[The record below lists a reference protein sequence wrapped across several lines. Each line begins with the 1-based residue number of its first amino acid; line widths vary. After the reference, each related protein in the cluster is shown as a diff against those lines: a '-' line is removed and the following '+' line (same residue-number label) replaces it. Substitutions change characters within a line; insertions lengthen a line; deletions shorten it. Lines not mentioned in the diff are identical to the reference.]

1 MAMSK
6 TYCLYPFVNL
16 NSNTEGSVKLC
27 CSINENIHATD
38 KDGHELN
45 FGNNSVEEIWNSD
58 YMTTIRK
65 QLLNGERPEACNVCW
80 NLEDQGL
87 RSSRQSAFA
96 ELKDRGLYAKDYQD
110 PNPPMPQS
118 LELRLGN
125 FCNLRCNSCWSLS
138 SDRIYDE
145 RKRILKNECSTNNNS
160 MPEWL
165 TNEWH
170 NEITLAS
177 QANWLWWENEEFVT
191 SIKKV
196 APTLKRLYL
205 TGGEP
210 TLIKRNTEI
219 MQIILDSGNVDCYVA
234 LTTNLTNWDD
244 NFFNTLSQ
252 FKNGEI
258 QVSIDDVREKNEY
271 IRFPTKWQKIE
282 DNLAKITV
290 TFPQSW
296 MIKHY
301 TVYQTYNYNSPSQ
314 ILDWLH
320 HYRSGFNYDR
330 GRVYIWSP
338 IILDH
343 PTYLNVRIIPLEVRK
358 EYAHY
363 LRQYKPPLKIKQL
376 WYRAGIEQICTLLEN
391 VEELNNADMYRK
403 QFIEY
408 SNLLDKHRKN
418 DKKWY
423 ELFDEL
429 ARSLKYE

>member
-38 KDGHELN
+38 KDGRELN

-110 PNPPMPQS
+110 PNPPLPQS

-145 RKRILKNECSTNNNS
+145 RSKIMAPGPIRRATPDWLKD
-160 MPEWL
+160 EWNYEL
-165 TNEWH
+165 D
-170 NEITLAS
+170 LAR
-177 QANWLWWENEEFVT
+177 QANWVWWENEEFIET
-191 SIKKV
+191 IRKI

-210 TLIKRNTEI
+210 TLIKRNTEV
-219 MQIILDSGNVDCYVA
+219 MQTILDSGNKDCYIA
-234 LTTNLTNWDD
+234 LTTNLTNWDEK
-244 NFFNTLSQ
+244 FFNTMSQ
-252 FKNGEI
+252 FNNGEL
-258 QVSIDDVREKNEY
+258 QVSIDDVRERNEY
-271 IRFPTKWQKIE
+271 IRFPTKWQKVE

-296 MIKHY
+296 LIKHY
-301 TVYQTYNYNSPSQ
+301 TVYQVYNFDAPTQ

-320 HYRSGFNYDR
+320 HYRSGFSYDR

-343 PTYLNVRIIPLEVRK
+343 PAYLNTRIIPLEVRK
-358 EYAHY
+358 EYAYY
-363 LRQYKPPLKIKQL
+363 LRQYKPPVRIKNI
-376 WYRAGIEQICTLLEN
+376 WYQHGIDQVCNLLEN
-391 VEELNNADMYRK
+391 VEEMENAEELRSK
-403 QFIEY
+403 FIDY
-408 SNLLDKHRKN
+408 SNVLDRQRRP

-423 ELFDEL
+423 ELFDSL
-429 ARSLKYE
+429 ARALKYEQ